1 MFPSFSSTDQHVVFY
16 FDVGD
21 IVSGKVDPRTPQSH
35 EKIKYLKNHFTPP
48 PSYTGFFS
56 KTVVKGKDKRT
67 TKLVFQPSWLEKYT
81 WLVYSL
87 SQVGGFRKYCVMH
100 NNPSDPRAQK
110 RPLVTAPFQKLKK
123 ATGKNGAL
131 ERHQKMQCHQL
142 ALEAGIAII
151 RSFQKPKETL
161 PYRIST
167 QNQEMFEKNMNALR
181 VIITTIIMCGKQNI
195 PLRGHRDD
203 STSTASNKGNFH
215 AILMLL
221 GNSDKNLQE
230 HLLTGRRNVTS
241 TSKTVQK
248 EVIRITGDYIRAKV
262 TQPIQKE
269 DAFFSIIGDEV
280 TEMSSGK
287 SKTFGFIFTF
297 FVTKN
302 SLGTLKP
309 IAAKLQKKEQD
320 VFQAYSMIDDTIKAV
335 ARVRSNI
342 EEECHEWF

>member
-1 MFPSFSSTDQHVVFY
+1 M
-16 FDVGD
+16 
-21 IVSGKVDPRTPQSH
+21 
-35 EKIKYLKNHFTPP
+35 
-48 PSYTGFFS
+48 
-56 KTVVKGKDKRT
+56 VKGKDKH
-67 TKLVFQPSWLEKYT
+67 TKKHVFQPSWLEKYT
-81 WLVYSL
+81 WLVYSP
-87 SQVGGFRKYCVMH
+87 SQMGGFCKYCVMH

-151 RSFQKPKETL
+151 RSVQKPKETL

-181 VIITTIIMCGKQNI
+181 AIISTIILCGKQNI

-203 STSTASNKGNFH
+203 STGTASNKGNFH

-230 HLLTGRRNVTS
+230 HLLTGRRNATS
-241 TSKTVQK
+241 TSKTVQ
-248 EVIRITGDYIRAKV
+248 EGVICITGGYIRAKV

-280 TEMSSGK
+280 TDKYANQEILSVCLR
-287 SKTFGFIFTF
+287 F
-297 FVTKN
+297 F
-302 SLGTLKP
+302 
-309 IAAKLQKKEQD
+309 
-320 VFQAYSMIDDTIKAV
+320 
-335 ARVRSNI
+335 RS
-342 EEECHEWF
+342 

>member
-1 MFPSFSSTDQHVVFY
+1 M
-16 FDVGD
+16 
-21 IVSGKVDPRTPQSH
+21 
-35 EKIKYLKNHFTPP
+35 
-48 PSYTGFFS
+48 
-56 KTVVKGKDKRT
+56 VKGKDKRT

-110 RPLVTAPFQKLKK
+110 RPLVIAPFQKLEK
-123 ATGKNGAL
+123 AAGKDGIL
-131 ERHQKMQCHQL
+131 ERHQKLQCCPL
-142 ALEAGIAII
+142 ALEAGITII
-151 RSFQKPKETL
+151 RGVQKPKETL

-167 QNQEMFEKNMNALR
+167 QNQEMFEKDMNALR
-181 VIITTIIMCGKQNI
+181 AIISTIILCGKQNI

-280 TEMSSGK
+280 TEKYANQEILSVCLKFLNLNNDVSPKIREVFFDRVNLEKKLVSSGK